1 MELAGGLFILVVL
14 GLLGLLSTIC
24 GIIVLIAA
32 FQDGIVEGLLCLFIP
47 FYIFYN
53 GGWIFNHEKRALI
66 LTGWL
71 GPVFVCI
78 VIQVISIVALGI

>member
-1 MELAGGLFILVVL
+1 MELVGGLFILVVL

-47 FYIFYN
+47 FYIFYYTVD
-53 GGWIFNHEKRALI
+53 GS
-66 LTGWL
+66 
-71 GPVFVCI
+71 
-78 VIQVISIVALGI
+78 SITRNELLF